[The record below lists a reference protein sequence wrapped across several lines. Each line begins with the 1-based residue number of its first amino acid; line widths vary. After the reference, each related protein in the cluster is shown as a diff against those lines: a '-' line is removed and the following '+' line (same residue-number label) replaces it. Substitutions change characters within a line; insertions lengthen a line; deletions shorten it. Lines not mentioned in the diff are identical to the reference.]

1 MATFELG
8 SVRAAR
14 AGARQFVLS
23 RFAPLYLAG
32 LLAGIGGGAGLAMLE
47 DGPQQADARH
57 AVPVADPAAE
67 LLLPRDVRAPA
78 PVIRDTGPE
87 PFVPPGLPPLSAEIA
102 RYWEGVTAALQEE
115 SGRQAQAGA
124 PAPAAGA
131 PAAPRAAPSAPAAP
145 SEASDAGAPAAPEKP
160 NFYVPDVPQGP
171 ATDLEWRLFAA
182 ANAEREK
189 AGLAPL
195 AYDHGLSIIARTR
208 VRQLVDQGYFAHVD
222 PYGYRM
228 YVELLAYFGYTSYAW
243 AGENLAMNNY
253 SVAESPERAMVALM
267 NSPSHRANILS
278 SDFTRVG
285 IGELTTPDG
294 RHFYAM
300 IFLG

>member
-8 SVRAAR
+8 WVRTAR
-14 AGARQFVLS
+14 AGARQFVIS

-32 LLAGIGGGAGLAMLE
+32 LLAGAGVGIGLATL
-47 DGPQQADARH
+47 DAGPDAGTAAPVR
-57 AVPVADPAAE
+57 VPAAAPAAE
-67 LLLPRDVRAPA
+67 LLLPREVRSAE
-78 PVIRDTGPE
+78 PVIHDTGPE
-87 PFVPPGLPPLSAEIA
+87 LFVPPGLPPLSAEIA
-102 RYWEGVTAALQEE
+102 RYWEGIEAALKEE
-115 SGRQAQAGA
+115 AARRAEEA
-124 PAPAAGA
+124 PAPTVA
-131 PAAPRAAPSAPAAP
+131 PAAPPQAHAPAAP
-145 SEASDAGAPAAPEKP
+145 SAASQPAPEAPPAKP
-160 NFYVPDVPQGP
+160 NFYVPDVPKGP
-171 ATDLEWRLFAA
+171 ATDLEWRLFVA

-189 AGLAPL
+189 AGLPPL

-208 VRQLVDQGYFAHVD
+208 VQQLVDQGYFAHVD

-228 YVELLAYFGYTSYAW
+228 YVELLAHFGYTSYAW

-253 SVAESPERAMVALM
+253 SVAESPERAMIALM

-278 SDFTRVG
+278 GDFSRVG